1 MSAIFFVEEGVMQ
14 KRARQ
19 KLKMFTSLF
28 LCIAS
33 LFSCVTL
40 TLAWFA
46 FNNNVSGGGIGVG
59 AKKKAALIA
68 YEYYVA
74 DTSAANKDRF
84 LFVKTTDETKQKP
97 GAYDVLNRKYQ
108 LMIKLYLRADAQK
121 VLVSAETDTNYFL
134 GDGTQEHRLAAA
146 LPADGTL
153 KNPLSSVV
161 AMRGVAASEELAG
174 DTNNGYVWTEKA
186 DEKYVKFMEG
196 SSAESVPRSA
206 ITMPEITLPEST
218 ETFTGTGYDGS
229 AYTNEECKTAF
240 ILISYDTA
248 LIEAV
253 FSANIGNNDIVN
265 LDEVPFMCDFEIK
278 VQAD

>member
-59 AKKKAALIA
+59 AEKKADLIA

-74 DTSAANKDRF
+74 DTGEANKDKF

-153 KNPLSSVV
+153 KNPLSSVA
-161 AMRGVAASEELAG
+161 AMRGVAAGELSG
-174 DTNNGYVWTEKA
+174 DANNGYVWMENA
-186 DEKYVKFMEG
+186 EEKYEKFMAG
-196 SSAESVPRSA
+196 SSANSVPWSA
-206 ITMPEITLPEST
+206 ITVCDTTLPEST

-240 ILISYDTA
+240 ILISYDAA

-253 FSANIGNNDIVN
+253 FSANIGNSDIVN

>member
-59 AKKKAALIA
+59 AEKKADLIA

-74 DTSAANKDRF
+74 DTREENKDKF

-121 VLVSAETDTNYFL
+121 VLVSAETDTDYFL

-153 KNPLSSVV
+153 KNPLSSVA
-161 AMRGVAASEELAG
+161 AMRGVAAGELSG
-174 DTNNGYVWTEKA
+174 DTNNGYVWTENT
-186 DEKYVKFMEG
+186 DNEYVKFMEN
-196 SSAESVPRSA
+196 SSADSVPRGA

-240 ILISYDTA
+240 ILISYDAA

-253 FSANIGNNDIVN
+253 FSANIGNSDIVN

>member
-14 KRARQ
+14 KRTRQ

-59 AKKKAALIA
+59 AEKKADLIA

-74 DTSAANKDRF
+74 DTGEANKDKF

-108 LMIKLYLRADAQK
+108 LLIKLYLRADAQK

-161 AMRGVAASEELAG
+161 AMRGVAAGELSG
-174 DTNNGYVWTEKA
+174 DANNGYVWTENT
-186 DEKYVKFMEG
+186 DEYVKFMKD
-196 SSAESVPRSA
+196 SSANSVPRGA

-229 AYTNEECKTAF
+229 AYTNEECKSAF
-240 ILISYDTA
+240 ILISYDAA

-253 FSANIGNNDIVN
+253 FSANIGNSDIVN

>member
-1 MSAIFFVEEGVMQ
+1 MQ

-59 AKKKAALIA
+59 AEKKADLIA

-74 DTSAANKDRF
+74 DTGEANKDKF

-153 KNPLSSVV
+153 KNPLSSVA
-161 AMRGVAASEELAG
+161 AMRGVAAGELSG
-174 DTNNGYVWTEKA
+174 DANNGYVWTEKA
-186 DEKYVKFMEG
+186 DEKYVKFMAG
-196 SSAESVPRSA
+196 SSANSVPRSA
-206 ITMPEITLPEST
+206 ITVCETTLPEST

-229 AYTNEECKTAF
+229 AYTNAECKTAF

>member
-59 AKKKAALIA
+59 AEKKADLIA

-74 DTSAANKDRF
+74 DTREENKDKF

-161 AMRGVAASEELAG
+161 AMRGVAAGELSG
-174 DTNNGYVWTEKA
+174 DANNGYVWTENA
-186 DEKYVKFMEG
+186 DEYVKFMAG
-196 SSAESVPRSA
+196 SSADFVPRSA
-206 ITMPEITLPEST
+206 ITVCDTTLPEST

-240 ILISYDTA
+240 ILISYDAA

-253 FSANIGNNDIVN
+253 FSANIGNSDIVN

>member
-59 AKKKAALIA
+59 AEKKADLIA

-74 DTSAANKDRF
+74 DTREENKDKF

-121 VLVSAETDTNYFL
+121 VLVSAETDTDYFL

-153 KNPLSSVV
+153 KNPLSSVA
-161 AMRGVAASEELAG
+161 AMRGVAAGELSG
-174 DTNNGYVWTEKA
+174 DTNNGYVWTENT
-186 DEKYVKFMEG
+186 DNEYVKFMEN
-196 SSAESVPRSA
+196 SSANSVPRSA

-229 AYTNEECKTAF
+229 AYTNEECKSAF
-240 ILISYDTA
+240 ILISYDAA

-253 FSANIGNNDIVN
+253 FSANIGNSDIVN

>member
-1 MSAIFFVEEGVMQ
+1 MSAIFFVEEDVMQ
-14 KRARQ
+14 KSVRQ

-59 AKKKAALIA
+59 AKKKADLIA

-74 DTSAANKDRF
+74 DTSEANKDRF

-108 LMIKLYLRADAQK
+108 LLIKLYLRADAQK
-121 VLVSAETDTNYFL
+121 VLVSAETDTKYFL

-161 AMRGVAASEELAG
+161 AMRGVAAGELSG

-186 DEKYVKFMEG
+186 GKEYVKFMES
-196 SSAESVPRSA
+196 SSADSVPRGA

-240 ILISYDTA
+240 ILISYDAA

-253 FSANIGNNDIVN
+253 FSANIGNSDIVN

>member
-59 AKKKAALIA
+59 AEKKADLIA

-74 DTSAANKDRF
+74 DTREENKDKF

-161 AMRGVAASEELAG
+161 AMRGVAAGELSG
-174 DTNNGYVWTEKA
+174 DTNNGYVWTENT
-186 DEKYVKFMEG
+186 DEYVKFMEN
-196 SSAESVPRSA
+196 SSADSVPRGA
-206 ITMPEITLPEST
+206 ITVCETTLLENT

-240 ILISYDTA
+240 ILISYDAA

-253 FSANIGNNDIVN
+253 FSANIGNSDIVN

>member
-1 MSAIFFVEEGVMQ
+1 MQ

-59 AKKKAALIA
+59 AEKKADLIA

-74 DTSAANKDRF
+74 DTREENKDKF

-153 KNPLSSVV
+153 KNPLSSVA
-161 AMRGVAASEELAG
+161 AMRGVAAGEELAG
-174 DTNNGYVWTEKA
+174 DTNNGYVWTENTE
-186 DEKYVKFMEG
+186 EKYVKFMKD
-196 SSAESVPRSA
+196 SSANSVPRSA

-229 AYTNEECKTAF
+229 VYTNEECKTAF
-240 ILISYDTA
+240 ILISYDAA

>member
-59 AKKKAALIA
+59 AEKKADLIA

-74 DTSAANKDRF
+74 DTSAANKDKF

-161 AMRGVAASEELAG
+161 AMRGMAAGELSG
-174 DTNNGYVWTEKA
+174 DANNGYVWTENA
-186 DEKYVKFMEG
+186 DIEYVKFMAG
-196 SSAESVPRSA
+196 SSADFVPRSA

-229 AYTNEECKTAF
+229 AYTNEECKSAF
-240 ILISYDTA
+240 ILISYDAA

-253 FSANIGNNDIVN
+253 FSANIGNSDIVN

>member
-59 AKKKAALIA
+59 AEKKADLIA

-74 DTSAANKDRF
+74 DTSEANKDKF

-121 VLVSAETDTNYFL
+121 VLVSAETDTKYFL

-153 KNPLSSVV
+153 RNPLSSVV
-161 AMRGVAASEELAG
+161 AMRGVAAGELSG
-174 DTNNGYVWTEKA
+174 DANNGYVWTENT
-186 DEKYVKFMEG
+186 DEYVKFMAD
-196 SSAESVPRSA
+196 SSADSVPRSA

-229 AYTNEECKTAF
+229 AYTNAECKTAF
-240 ILISYDTA
+240 ILISYDAA
-248 LIEAV
+248 LIETV

>member
-14 KRARQ
+14 KRVRQ

-59 AKKKAALIA
+59 AEKKADLIA

-74 DTSAANKDRF
+74 DTREENKDKF

-121 VLVSAETDTNYFL
+121 VLVSAETDTKYFL

-153 KNPLSSVV
+153 KNPLSSVA
-161 AMRGVAASEELAG
+161 AMRGVAAGELSG
-174 DTNNGYVWTEKA
+174 DTNNGYVWTENT
-186 DEKYVKFMEG
+186 DEYVKFMAD
-196 SSAESVPRSA
+196 SSANSVPRGA

-229 AYTNEECKTAF
+229 AYTNAECKTAF
-240 ILISYDTA
+240 ILISYDAA

-253 FSANIGNNDIVN
+253 FSANIGNSDIVN

>member
-1 MSAIFFVEEGVMQ
+1 MQ

-19 KLKMFTSLF
+19 KLKMLTSLF

-59 AKKKAALIA
+59 AEKKADLIA

-74 DTSAANKDRF
+74 DTSAANKDKF

-121 VLVSAETDTNYFL
+121 VLVSAETDTDYFL

-161 AMRGVAASEELAG
+161 AMRGVAAGEELAG

-186 DEKYVKFMEG
+186 GKEYVKFMAD
-196 SSAESVPRSA
+196 SSANSVPRGA

-240 ILISYDTA
+240 ILISYDAA

>member
-1 MSAIFFVEEGVMQ
+1 MQ

-19 KLKMFTSLF
+19 KLKMFTSLI

-59 AKKKAALIA
+59 AKKKADLIA

-74 DTSAANKDRF
+74 DTSEANKDKF

-121 VLVSAETDTNYFL
+121 VLVSAETDTKYFL

-161 AMRGVAASEELAG
+161 AMRGMAASELSG
-174 DTNNGYVWTEKA
+174 DTNNGYVWTEDTGK
-186 DEKYVKFMEG
+186 EYVKFMAG
-196 SSAESVPRSA
+196 SSANSVPRGA
-206 ITMPEITLPEST
+206 ITVCETTLPEST

-229 AYTNEECKTAF
+229 AYTNAECKTAF

>member
-1 MSAIFFVEEGVMQ
+1 M
-14 KRARQ
+14 
-19 KLKMFTSLF
+19 
-28 LCIAS
+28 
-33 LFSCVTL
+33 
-40 TLAWFA
+40 
-46 FNNNVSGGGIGVG
+46 
-59 AKKKAALIA
+59 
-68 YEYYVA
+68 
-74 DTSAANKDRF
+74 
-84 LFVKTTDETKQKP
+84 KTTDETKQKP

-108 LMIKLYLRADAQK
+108 LLIKLYLRADAQK

-161 AMRGVAASEELAG
+161 AMRGVAAGELSG
-174 DTNNGYVWTEKA
+174 DANNGYVWTENT
-186 DEKYVKFMEG
+186 DEYVKFMKD
-196 SSAESVPRSA
+196 SSANSVLRSA
-206 ITMPEITLPEST
+206 ITVCDTTLPEST

-229 AYTNEECKTAF
+229 AYTNEECKSAF
-240 ILISYDTA
+240 ILISYDAA

-253 FSANIGNNDIVN
+253 FSANIGNSDIVN

>member
-59 AKKKAALIA
+59 AEKKADLIA

-74 DTSAANKDRF
+74 DTSEENKDKF

-108 LMIKLYLRADAQK
+108 LLIKLYLRADAQK
-121 VLVSAETDTNYFL
+121 VLVSAETNTNYFL

-161 AMRGVAASEELAG
+161 AMRGVAAGELSG
-174 DTNNGYVWTEKA
+174 DANNGYVWTENT
-186 DEKYVKFMEG
+186 DEYVKFMKG
-196 SSAESVPRSA
+196 SSADFVPRSA
-206 ITMPEITLPEST
+206 ITVCDTTLPEST

-240 ILISYDTA
+240 ILISYDAA

>member
-59 AKKKAALIA
+59 AEKKADLIA

-74 DTSAANKDRF
+74 DTREENKDKF

-161 AMRGVAASEELAG
+161 AMRGMAAGELSG
-174 DTNNGYVWTEKA
+174 DANNGYVWTENA
-186 DEKYVKFMEG
+186 DIEYVKFMAG
-196 SSAESVPRSA
+196 SSADFVPRGA

-240 ILISYDTA
+240 ILISYDAA

>member
-14 KRARQ
+14 KPTRQ

-59 AKKKAALIA
+59 AEKKADLIA

-74 DTSAANKDRF
+74 DTSEENKDKF

-108 LMIKLYLRADAQK
+108 LLIKLYLRADAQK
-121 VLVSAETDTNYFL
+121 VLVSAETDTDYFL

-153 KNPLSSVV
+153 KNPLSSVA
-161 AMRGVAASEELAG
+161 AMRGVAAGELSG
-174 DTNNGYVWTEKA
+174 DTNNGYVWTENT
-186 DEKYVKFMEG
+186 DNEYVKFMEG
-196 SSAESVPRSA
+196 SSADSVPRGA

-229 AYTNEECKTAF
+229 AYTNEECKSAF
-240 ILISYDTA
+240 ILISYDAA

-253 FSANIGNNDIVN
+253 FSANIGNSDIVN

>member
-1 MSAIFFVEEGVMQ
+1 MQ

-59 AKKKAALIA
+59 AEKKADLIA

-74 DTSAANKDRF
+74 DTGEANKDKF

-121 VLVSAETDTNYFL
+121 VLVSAETDTDYFL

-161 AMRGVAASEELAG
+161 AMRGVAAGELSG
-174 DTNNGYVWTEKA
+174 DTNNGYVWTENT
-186 DEKYVKFMEG
+186 DNEYVKFMEN
-196 SSAESVPRSA
+196 SSADSVPRGA
-206 ITMPEITLPEST
+206 ITVCETTLPEST

-240 ILISYDTA
+240 ILISYDAA

-253 FSANIGNNDIVN
+253 FSANIGNSDIVN

>member
-1 MSAIFFVEEGVMQ
+1 MQ

-59 AKKKAALIA
+59 AEKKADLIA

-74 DTSAANKDRF
+74 DTREENKDKF

-121 VLVSAETDTNYFL
+121 VLVSAETDTDYFL

-161 AMRGVAASEELAG
+161 AMRGVAADELSG

-186 DEKYVKFMEG
+186 DKEYVKFMAG
-196 SSAESVPRSA
+196 SSADSVPRGA
-206 ITMPEITLPEST
+206 ITVCETTLPENT

-229 AYTNEECKTAF
+229 AYTNAECKTAF
-240 ILISYDTA
+240 ILISYDAA

>member
-59 AKKKAALIA
+59 AKKKADLIA

-74 DTSAANKDRF
+74 DTSEANKDKF

-121 VLVSAETDTNYFL
+121 VLVSAETDTDYFL

-153 KNPLSSVV
+153 KNPLSSVA
-161 AMRGVAASEELAG
+161 AMRRVAADELSG
-174 DTNNGYVWTEKA
+174 DANNGYVWKENT
-186 DEKYVKFMEG
+186 DEYVKFMKD
-196 SSAESVPRSA
+196 SSANSVPRSA
-206 ITMPEITLPEST
+206 ITVCDTTLPEST

-240 ILISYDTA
+240 ILISYDAA

-253 FSANIGNNDIVN
+253 FSANIGNSDIVN

>member
-14 KRARQ
+14 KRVRQ

-59 AKKKAALIA
+59 AEKKADLIA

-74 DTSAANKDRF
+74 DTREANKDKF

-108 LMIKLYLRADAQK
+108 LMIKLCLRADAQK
-121 VLVSAETDTNYFL
+121 VLVSAETDTDYFL

-161 AMRGVAASEELAG
+161 AMRGVAAGELSG
-174 DTNNGYVWTEKA
+174 DANNGYVWTENT
-186 DEKYVKFMEG
+186 DEYVKFMKD
-196 SSAESVPRSA
+196 SSANSVPRSA
-206 ITMPEITLPEST
+206 ITVCDTTLPEST

-229 AYTNEECKTAF
+229 ACTNEECKTAF
-240 ILISYDTA
+240 ILISYDAA

-253 FSANIGNNDIVN
+253 FSANIGNSDIVN

>member
-1 MSAIFFVEEGVMQ
+1 MQ

-59 AKKKAALIA
+59 AEKKADLIA

-74 DTSAANKDRF
+74 DTREENKDKF

-108 LMIKLYLRADAQK
+108 LLIKLYLRADAQK

-161 AMRGVAASEELAG
+161 AMRGVAAGEELAG
-174 DTNNGYVWTEKA
+174 DANNGYVWTEKA
-186 DEKYVKFMEG
+186 DEKYWKFMAD
-196 SSAESVPRSA
+196 SSANSVPRSA

-229 AYTNEECKTAF
+229 AYTNAECKTAF

>member
-1 MSAIFFVEEGVMQ
+1 MQ

-59 AKKKAALIA
+59 AKKKADLIA

-121 VLVSAETDTNYFL
+121 C
-134 GDGTQEHRLAAA
+134 
-146 LPADGTL
+146 
-153 KNPLSSVV
+153 
-161 AMRGVAASEELAG
+161 
-174 DTNNGYVWTEKA
+174 W
-186 DEKYVKFMEG
+186 
-196 SSAESVPRSA
+196 
-206 ITMPEITLPEST
+206 
-218 ETFTGTGYDGS
+218 
-229 AYTNEECKTAF
+229 
-240 ILISYDTA
+240 
-248 LIEAV
+248 
-253 FSANIGNNDIVN
+253 
-265 LDEVPFMCDFEIK
+265 
-278 VQAD
+278 

>member
-59 AKKKAALIA
+59 AEKKADLIA

-74 DTSAANKDRF
+74 DTREENKDKF

-161 AMRGVAASEELAG
+161 AMRGVAADELSG
-174 DTNNGYVWTEKA
+174 NTNNGYVWTENA
-186 DEKYVKFMEG
+186 DEYVKFMAG
-196 SSAESVPRSA
+196 SSADFVPRSA
-206 ITMPEITLPEST
+206 ITVCDTTLPEST

-240 ILISYDTA
+240 ILISYDAA

-253 FSANIGNNDIVN
+253 FSANIGNSDIVN

>member
-59 AKKKAALIA
+59 AEKKADLIA

-74 DTSAANKDRF
+74 DTREENKDKF

-121 VLVSAETDTNYFL
+121 VLVSAETDTDYFL

-161 AMRGVAASEELAG
+161 AMRGVAAGELSG
-174 DTNNGYVWTEKA
+174 DANNGYVWTENA
-186 DEKYVKFMEG
+186 DEYVKFMAG
-196 SSAESVPRSA
+196 SSADFVPRSA
-206 ITMPEITLPEST
+206 ITVCDTTLPEST

-240 ILISYDTA
+240 ILISYDAA

-253 FSANIGNNDIVN
+253 FSANIGNSDIVN

>member
-59 AKKKAALIA
+59 AEKKADLIA

-74 DTSAANKDRF
+74 DTSDANKDKF

-161 AMRGVAASEELAG
+161 AMRGVAAGEELSG

-186 DEKYVKFMEG
+186 GKEYVKFMAD
-196 SSAESVPRSA
+196 SSANSVPRGA

-240 ILISYDTA
+240 ILISYDAA

-253 FSANIGNNDIVN
+253 FSANIGNSDIVN

>member
-1 MSAIFFVEEGVMQ
+1 MSAIFFVEEGVMK
-14 KRARQ
+14 KRTRQ

-59 AKKKAALIA
+59 AEKKADLIA

-74 DTSAANKDRF
+74 DTREENKDKF

-161 AMRGVAASEELAG
+161 AMRGVAAGELSG
-174 DTNNGYVWTEKA
+174 DANNGYVWTENT
-186 DEKYVKFMEG
+186 DNEYVKFMAD
-196 SSAESVPRSA
+196 SSANSVPRGA

-229 AYTNEECKTAF
+229 AYTNAECKTAF
-240 ILISYDTA
+240 ILISYDAA

>member
-1 MSAIFFVEEGVMQ
+1 MH

-59 AKKKAALIA
+59 AEKKADLIA

-74 DTSAANKDRF
+74 DTGEANKDKF

-108 LMIKLYLRADAQK
+108 LLIKLYLRADAQK
-121 VLVSAETDTNYFL
+121 VLVSAETDTKYFL

-161 AMRGVAASEELAG
+161 AMRGVAADELSG
-174 DTNNGYVWTEKA
+174 NTNNGYVWTENT
-186 DEKYVKFMEG
+186 DEYVKFMKD
-196 SSAESVPRSA
+196 SSANSVPRSA

-240 ILISYDTA
+240 ILISYDAA

-253 FSANIGNNDIVN
+253 FSANIGNSDIVN

>member
-59 AKKKAALIA
+59 AKKKADLIA

-74 DTSAANKDRF
+74 DTSAANKDKF

-121 VLVSAETDTNYFL
+121 VLVSAETDTKYFL

-161 AMRGVAASEELAG
+161 AMRGVAAVELSG
-174 DTNNGYVWTEKA
+174 DTNNGYVWTEDTGK
-186 DEKYVKFMEG
+186 EYVKFMEG
-196 SSAESVPRSA
+196 SSANSVPRSA

-229 AYTNEECKTAF
+229 AYTNAECKTAF

>member
-59 AKKKAALIA
+59 AEKKADLIA

-74 DTSAANKDRF
+74 DTSEANKDKF

-161 AMRGVAASEELAG
+161 AMRGVAADELSG
-174 DTNNGYVWTEKA
+174 NTNNGYVWTENT
-186 DEKYVKFMEG
+186 DEYVKFMKD
-196 SSAESVPRSA
+196 SSANSVPRSA
-206 ITMPEITLPEST
+206 NTMPEITLPEST

-240 ILISYDTA
+240 ILISYDAA

-253 FSANIGNNDIVN
+253 FSANIGNSDIVN

>member
-1 MSAIFFVEEGVMQ
+1 MQ

-59 AKKKAALIA
+59 AEKKADLIA

-74 DTSAANKDRF
+74 DTSEANKDKF

-121 VLVSAETDTNYFL
+121 LLVSAETDTDYFL

-153 KNPLSSVV
+153 KNPLSSVA
-161 AMRGVAASEELAG
+161 AMRGVAAGELSG
-174 DTNNGYVWTEKA
+174 DANNGYVWTENT
-186 DEKYVKFMEG
+186 DNEYVKFMEN
-196 SSAESVPRSA
+196 SSADSVPRGA
-206 ITMPEITLPEST
+206 ITVCETTLPEST

-240 ILISYDTA
+240 ILISYDA
-248 LIEAV
+248 VLIEAV
-253 FSANIGNNDIVN
+253 FSANIGNSDIVN

>member
-1 MSAIFFVEEGVMQ
+1 MQ

-59 AKKKAALIA
+59 AEKKADLIA

-74 DTSAANKDRF
+74 DTGEANKDKF

-108 LMIKLYLRADAQK
+108 LMIKLYLRVDAQK
-121 VLVSAETDTNYFL
+121 VLVSAETDTDYFL

-161 AMRGVAASEELAG
+161 AMRGVAASELSG
-174 DTNNGYVWTEKA
+174 DTNNGYVWTENT
-186 DEKYVKFMEG
+186 DNEYVKFMAD
-196 SSAESVPRSA
+196 SSANSVPRGVIS
-206 ITMPEITLPEST
+206 MPEITLPEST

-240 ILISYDTA
+240 ILISYDAA

-253 FSANIGNNDIVN
+253 FSANIGNSDIVN

>member
-1 MSAIFFVEEGVMQ
+1 MQ
-14 KRARQ
+14 KRTRQ

-59 AKKKAALIA
+59 AEKKADLIA

-74 DTSAANKDRF
+74 DTREANKDKF

-121 VLVSAETDTNYFL
+121 VLVSAETDTDYFL

-153 KNPLSSVV
+153 KNPLSSVA
-161 AMRGVAASEELAG
+161 AMRGVAAGELSG
-174 DTNNGYVWTEKA
+174 DTNNGYVWTENA
-186 DEKYVKFMEG
+186 GEEYVKFMAG
-196 SSAESVPRSA
+196 SSADSVPRGA
-206 ITMPEITLPEST
+206 ITIPEITLPEST

-240 ILISYDTA
+240 ILISYDAA

-253 FSANIGNNDIVN
+253 FSANIGNSDIVN

>member
-14 KRARQ
+14 KRVRQ

-59 AKKKAALIA
+59 AEKKADLIA

-74 DTSAANKDRF
+74 DTREENKDKF

-108 LMIKLYLRADAQK
+108 IMIKLYLRADAQK

-161 AMRGVAASEELAG
+161 AMRGVAAGELSG
-174 DTNNGYVWTEKA
+174 DANNGYVWTENT
-186 DEKYVKFMEG
+186 DEYVKFMAD
-196 SSAESVPRSA
+196 SSANSVPWSA

-229 AYTNEECKTAF
+229 AYTNAECKTAF

>member
-59 AKKKAALIA
+59 AEKKADLIA

-74 DTSAANKDRF
+74 DTGEANKDRF

-161 AMRGVAASEELAG
+161 AMRGVAAGEELAG
-174 DTNNGYVWTEKA
+174 DTNNGYVWTENA
-186 DEKYVKFMEG
+186 DKEYVKFMAG
-196 SSAESVPRSA
+196 SSANSVPRSA

-229 AYTNEECKTAF
+229 AYTNAECKTAF
-240 ILISYDTA
+240 ILISYDAA

-253 FSANIGNNDIVN
+253 FSANIGNSDIVN